1 VVQLTQIKNTPSK
14 DGTSLALNLLATGQ
28 VAPQVSENTVRSL
41 VTGKSIDDAT
51 HAIIGP
57 GGIPHA
63 LNTQIAISPSFFGW
77 VPYYSPRIAV
87 HFKAIKTK

>member
-28 VAPQVSENTVRSL
+28 VAPQVSEDVVRSL

-51 HAIIGP
+51 HAIMGS
-57 GGIPHA
+57 GGIPHV
-63 LNTQIAISPSFFGW
+63 LNTQITISPSFFGW
-77 VPYYSPRIAV
+77 VPFYSPRITI
-87 HFKAIKTK
+87 HFLFVLVK